1 MDLMRIRRE
10 FAEAE
15 RTFALLELHSTADG
29 ALFVRTALQTTN
41 KQQYVLSIRFPDSY
55 PNAMPRVYIDA
66 PAISYAPHRYDA
78 GNLCYLHHAMWNP
91 GLHNLTFVIGRVA
104 KWLNKY
110 EVWLNNGGVWPGAQL
125 QH

>member
-41 KQQYVLSIRFPDSY
+41 KKQYVLSIRFPDSY
-55 PNAMPRVYIDA
+55 PNAMPSVYIDA
-66 PAISYAPHRYDA
+66 PAIGYAPHRYDCA
-78 GNLCYLHHAMWNP
+78 FRRRRPRCPAHGDH
-91 GLHNLTFVIGRVA
+91 VIRSMTTRA
-104 KWLNKY
+104 AHELD
-110 EVWLNNGGVWPGAQL
+110 GAVGCVF
-125 QH
+125 